1 MQDLGQLKDMLRA
14 GKKTVAA
21 WLFTGSADMAEIL
34 GGCGFDAI
42 MIDHEHGNGDL
53 AAAIH
58 QHRAI
63 RSAGK
68 SSVLM
73 RIPSND
79 PVMVKRALD
88 AGMEGIMFPSVNT
101 AEEAKKAVDACRY
114 PPNGFRGAG
123 FGAARAANFGRHT
136 EAYRSDFEDK
146 MMIIC
151 QIETKEA
158 VDNIEEIAAVE
169 GVDMLFIGPYDLS
182 GSIKKLALF
191 EDPEVKALFELA
203 RDKIKKSGKWLGCIS
218 KGPDHANQRF
228 EEGFDFLLVASET
241 SLVASAAD
249 SLLDQLKI

>member
-1 MQDLGQLKDMLRA
+1 MQDLGYLKAKLQA
-14 GKKTVAA
+14 GKKASGA

-34 GGCGFDAI
+34 GGCGFDGI
-42 MIDHEHGNGDL
+42 MIDHEHGVGDL
-53 AAAIH
+53 PAAIH

-68 SSVLM
+68 TSVM
-73 RIPSND
+73 IRIPWND

-101 AEEAKKAVDACRY
+101 AEEAKLAVEACRY

-146 MMIIC
+146 MMIVC
-151 QIETKEA
+151 QIETKQA
-158 VDNIEEIAAVE
+158 VGNIEEIAAVD

-191 EDPEVKALFELA
+191 DDPEVKALFELA
-203 RDKIKKSGKWLGCIS
+203 RDKIKKSGKWLGCIA
-218 KGPDHANQRF
+218 KGADHANQMY
-228 EEGFDFLLVASET
+228 EEGFDFLLMASET
-241 SLVASAAD
+241 SLVATAAD
-249 SLLDQLKI
+249 NLLDQLKI